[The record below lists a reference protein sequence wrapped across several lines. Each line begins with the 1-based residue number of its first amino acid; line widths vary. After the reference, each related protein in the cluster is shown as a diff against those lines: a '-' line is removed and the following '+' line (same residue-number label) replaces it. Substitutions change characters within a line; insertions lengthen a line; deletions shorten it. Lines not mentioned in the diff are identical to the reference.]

1 MNKLALLKTDYQINQ
16 IQINKKCTKSFA
28 REEEK

>member
-16 IQINKKCTKSFA
+16 IQINKKYTKSFA
-28 REEEK
+28 KEEEK